1 MKQTLDHLSDEEL
14 LRLMLAGER
23 DAFAQLYQRWQAKV
37 YRFALR
43 LSESETMAEDVMQDV
58 FLTLMREG
66 QQYAG
71 RGSFAAYILTIT
83 RHSTIRRL
91 QRERRFVTLEADDD
105 ELDEA
110 VPVAQLLASP
120 DPLTEFARHERIDAV
135 RSAVL
140 ALPLH
145 YREVV
150 LLCHLH
156 ELSYAEAAGVI
167 GCEIGTVCSRLY
179 RARALLA
186 ERLDALN
193 PNQPVLRTATSAPQE
208 NTNLKR
214 CLA

>member
-14 LRLMLAGER
+14 LRLMLAGDR
-23 DAFAQLYQRWQAKV
+23 GAFAQLYQRWQAKV

-91 QRERRFVTLEADDD
+91 QRERRLVSLVTD
-105 ELDEA
+105 EDETDEA
-110 VPVAQLLASP
+110 MSVERMSAAH
-120 DPLTEFARHERIDAV
+120 DPLSELIGNERIDAV

-156 ELSYAEAAGVI
+156 ELSYAEVAAVI

-186 ERLDALN
+186 ERLDALKAR
-193 PNQPVLRTATSAPQE
+193 PSAPRSTAQE
-208 NTNLKR
+208 QPILRR
-214 CLA
+214 CFT